1 MKNLIFKNSDKKQFA
16 GKILCIGKN
25 YVDHAKEM
33 GNDVPTEPV
42 VFLKT
47 TSSLIFN
54 NDSVIIPEHS
64 NEVHYEGE
72 LVLYIG
78 KNVKNPTIEEA
89 ENAIEGY
96 ACGLDMTLRD
106 LQRELVKK
114 SHPWTLS
121 KCFDTSAAISEIILK
136 KDYTING
143 DEKIKLYQ
151 NEEVKQNAKIKDM
164 VFHPSFL
171 VKYIADRITLEEG
184 DLIFTGTPAGVGKV
198 FKNDL
203 IRLEIDNI
211 PELKV
216 KIK

>member
-1 MKNLIFKNSDKKQFA
+1 MKNLKFKNSEKKQIA

-25 YVDHAKEM
+25 YIDHAKEM
-33 GNDVPTEPV
+33 GGEVPSEPV

-47 TSSLIFN
+47 TSSLVFN
-54 NDSVIIPEHS
+54 NETVILPAHS
-64 NEVHYEGE
+64 DEVHYEGE

-78 KNVKNPTIEEA
+78 KNIKNPTVEEA

-106 LQRELVKK
+106 LQRELVKR

-121 KCFDTSAAISEIILK
+121 KCFDTSAVLSEIILK
-136 KDYTING
+136 NEYTING
-143 DEKIKLYQ
+143 DEEIKLYQ
-151 NEEVKQNAKIKDM
+151 NDILKQKAKIKDM
-164 VFHPSFL
+164 VFNSSFL
-171 VKYIADRITLEEG
+171 VKYIADRISLEEG

-198 FKNDL
+198 NKNDIL
-203 IRLEIDNI
+203 RLEIDNI

-216 KIK
+216 NIK